1 MPHTLE
7 YRYQP
12 GETLVYAQTV
22 TMILREPD
30 DDEPLG
36 GRAEIELVQHVGS
49 VRDDGWSLDVQQRVT
64 ATEGLLADHIPDG
77 LRDKQFRLTVD
88 RRGTLLEV
96 PEGPPPARMPA
107 FPEGPVDAGEAW
119 SVRESGIPGSPPLE
133 LQYLLERFEEAEG
146 DVLAHLVSV
155 GHTEGPDEGLTTH
168 IQGSTVFSVATGC
181 QVQSTTVVE
190 MKWPA
195 GRTMQILVEN
205 RLLDRQAAPAVDL
218 DGVF

>member
-1 MPHTLE
+1 MPHALE
-7 YRYQP
+7 YRYHP
-12 GETLVYAQTV
+12 GETLVYAQTI

-36 GRAEIELVQHVGS
+36 GRTELELVQHVGS
-49 VRDDGWSLDVQQRVT
+49 ARDDGWMLDVHQRVT
-64 ATEGLLADHIPDG
+64 GSEGILAEQG
-77 LRDKQFRLTVD
+77 LADKQFRLAVD
-88 RRGTLLEV
+88 RRGTLLEL

-107 FPEGPVDAGEAW
+107 FPAGPVDAGEAW
-119 SVRESGIPGSPPLE
+119 SVKESGIPGSPALE
-133 LQYLLERFEEAEG
+133 LQYLLERFEEAED

-155 GHTEGPDEGLTTH
+155 GRTEGPDEGLVTE
-168 IQGSTVFSVATGC
+168 IQGTTVFSVTAGC

-190 MKWPA
+190 MKWPT